1 MLPRHLPV
9 LDGWRG
15 CAILLVLVGHFATS
29 RGINLGR
36 FGVELFFVLS
46 GRLMAELLFV
56 RAVPLTRFVARRVS
70 RIYPALICF
79 VLAMSGLAVATGRVA
94 ELPGCLAALTLTY
107 NYYHL
112 WFAEAPNVDHV
123 WSLCVEEHSYI
134 LLGLIALLW
143 RRFGFALLP
152 VLAAL
157 AALACLNG
165 LISTALGGSYTAV
178 YWRSDV
184 RAASILLGAAA
195 YLKFGRSD
203 LTRTTP
209 SWRSAVLLPLGLMLN
224 IDAVPDPIKYSLGTA
239 SLAAA
244 VATIPNA
251 PDVLRR
257 GLTSTP
263 LVLFGAWSYSIYLW
277 QQPFYVLHEAMGG
290 RLAKALVLPAIAL
303 GIASLFLIERP
314 MRRYLNRAFDRA
326 AGRNR
331 SEAKSYATP

>member
-1 MLPRHLPV
+1 
-9 LDGWRG
+9 
-15 CAILLVLVGHFATS
+15 
-29 RGINLGR
+29 
-36 FGVELFFVLS
+36 
-46 GRLMAELLFV
+46 
-56 RAVPLTRFVARRVS
+56 
-70 RIYPALICF
+70 
-79 VLAMSGLAVATGRVA
+79 MSGLSVATGRVG

-165 LISTALGGSYTAV
+165 LISTALGGSYTEV

-195 YLKFGRSD
+195 YLKLGRSNPM
-203 LTRTTP
+203 RTTP
-209 SWRSAVLLPLGLMLN
+209 SWRPAVLLLLGLVLN
-224 IDAVPDPIKYSLGTA
+224 VDVVPDPIKYSLGTA
-239 SLAAA
+239 SLLRRGGDD
-244 VATIPNA
+244 PQR

-263 LVLFGAWSYSIYLW
+263 LVLFGAWSYSILPVAAAVLTSCTRRW
-277 QQPFYVLHEAMGG
+277 VGASPRPSSCRASPWASQPV
-290 RLAKALVLPAIAL
+290 P
-303 GIASLFLIERP
+303 
-314 MRRYLNRAFDRA
+314 DRA
-326 AGRNR
+326 ADTPLPQPRVR
-331 SEAKSYATP
+331 SCRGPEPERGEVVRVA